1 VRWDAAGVAQVLFL
15 AGSTLFAVDPADG
28 RTLWKYPWP
37 TYDFV
42 NAATPLVLA
51 PDRVFVSSGYDQGAA
66 LLRVRPRGEGGLAV
80 EEVWRTREMRNHF
93 SNSVH
98 ADGVLFG
105 FDNAMLTA
113 IDVETGRRLWRER
126 GFGKGSLV
134 RVGRDIVV
142 LSEEGEL
149 LLLEPGRDR
158 ASVAKR
164 QAVLDGRSW
173 TPPSVADGRIYVR
186 GLSELAC
193 LAP

>member
-1 VRWDAAGVAQVLFL
+1 
-15 AGSTLFAVDPADG
+15 
-28 RTLWKYPWP
+28 
-37 TYDFV
+37 
-42 NAATPLVLA
+42 
-51 PDRVFVSSGYDQGAA
+51 
-66 LLRVRPRGEGGLAV
+66 
-80 EEVWRTREMRNHF
+80 MRNHF

-98 ADGVLFG
+98 VDGVLFG

-149 LLLEPGRDR
+149 VLLEPARDR
-158 ASVAKR
+158 ARVAKR
-164 QAVLDGRSW
+164 QQVLDGRSW
-173 TPPSVADGRIYVR
+173 TPPSVADGRVYVR

-193 LAP
+193 LAPEGYGLRPFSGPGSGSCRRRPVSGLRRSGSRAAGSRGTVASQLEGAFIG